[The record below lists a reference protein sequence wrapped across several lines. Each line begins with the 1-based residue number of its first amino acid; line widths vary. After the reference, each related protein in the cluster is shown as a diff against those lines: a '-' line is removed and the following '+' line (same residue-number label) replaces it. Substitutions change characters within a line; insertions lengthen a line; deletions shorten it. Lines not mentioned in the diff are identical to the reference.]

1 MQKLRKMFNYKTFDT
16 YSNFMNGTSLQG
28 YVDADYKVLKKL
40 FGKPLE
46 GDGYKVDAEWL
57 VMFDNKTFATI
68 YNYKDGKNYC
78 GARGLNKTQIRDWH
92 IGGNSKIAV
101 ARVTEVLEEYKHG
114 VGMGLYK

>member
-1 MQKLRKMFNYKTFDT
+1 MQKMRKMFGYKTFDSYT
-16 YSNFMNGTSLQG
+16 NACNGTSLMG

-68 YNYKDGKNYC
+68 YNYKDGKNYN
-78 GARGLNKTQIRDWH
+78 GPSGTPKTQITEWH
-92 IGGNSKIAV
+92 VGGRSGEAV
-101 ARVTEVLEEYKHG
+101 RTVERMLEQHYATA
-114 VGMGLYK
+114 